1 MEIQKF
7 TLNETLYFGE
17 GARKVLPD
25 EIKNRG
31 FKKVLVVT
39 RIWSRLNSSNR
50 RRF

>member
-31 FKKVLVVT
+31 FILCFLFLST
-39 RIWSRLNSSNR
+39 GY
-50 RRF
+50 

>member
-1 MEIQKF
+1 MDIQKF

-31 FKKVLVVT
+31 LKKY
-39 RIWSRLNSSNR
+39 
-50 RRF
+50 